1 MTLNVPEAN
10 SATFR
15 NVMDALGGEDYAY
28 YSFDVKKVEAPDSN
42 KKVQIALKVHVPQA
56 KRSLATQQISDALK
70 EKGLEV
76 LVPEGKPMMD
86 VSIPNTNNKKV
97 IRIEVKPPSGGSG
110 AGADVTKIVESAQC
124 VYAAMLYECKDLRV
138 ISEKDYECGM
148 KFTDAPGVKIEDI
161 VGLPKEWKESSMK
174 GAALIKRTIGGRAG
188 EYEFLRGDTLIEDGI
203 SKAFKKVRKQ
213 TNLATEDKWNPADIW
228 MVRKSKKNAIAK
240 KLATEGT
247 IDCLNNYLQ
256 ELNASRDLVGFSLK
270 KLGNS
275 PSIKLLNA
283 DTPQERKKKDAA
295 RFVKYDLT
303 FDNKRRGDKQYPM
316 DVYLYYGSS
325 TFQKFQARNFGGDSR
340 GDWKLE
346 LKGENAAQGKIQGKV
361 VFQLLENAGF
371 KGLPSEPSW
380 QECSDK
386 ASVAQQTKIVN
397 EIYELLNKHNA
408 ANLPKNAKDAKE
420 IIKARPQ
427 SWKYSKLS
435 GLRFLNWMVG
445 LNGKADQAMKEMYLY
460 ASSQSDKSS
469 VYYKIS

>member
-1 MTLNVPEAN
+1 
-10 SATFR
+10 
-15 NVMDALGGEDYAY
+15 
-28 YSFDVKKVEAPDSN
+28 
-42 KKVQIALKVHVPQA
+42 
-56 KRSLATQQISDALK
+56 
-70 EKGLEV
+70 
-76 LVPEGKPMMD
+76 
-86 VSIPNTNNKKV
+86 
-97 IRIEVKPPSGGSG
+97 
-110 AGADVTKIVESAQC
+110 
-124 VYAAMLYECKDLRV
+124 
-138 ISEKDYECGM
+138 
-148 KFTDAPGVKIEDI
+148 
-161 VGLPKEWKESSMK
+161 
-174 GAALIKRTIGGRAG
+174 
-188 EYEFLRGDTLIEDGI
+188 
-203 SKAFKKVRKQ
+203 
-213 TNLATEDKWNPADIW
+213 
-228 MVRKSKKNAIAK
+228 
-240 KLATEGT
+240 
-247 IDCLNNYLQ
+247 
-256 ELNASRDLVGFSLK
+256 
-270 KLGNS
+270 
-275 PSIKLLNA
+275 
-283 DTPQERKKKDAA
+283 
-295 RFVKYDLT
+295 
-303 FDNKRRGDKQYPM
+303 M

-420 IIKARPQ
+420 IIKARPH

-435 GLRFLNWMVG
+435 GLRFLDWMVG